1 MESIEQL
8 LSDALSANTEK
19 RQLAEVAIHEH
30 FTQSETFTITLM
42 NYIATDVPNKQPTK
56 QLALIVLLR
65 HVETYW
71 KTLSSD
77 IRMFTM
83 NIAFQLFANPL
94 TEKSGRQLLAGIFL
108 FGLILIDDL
117 ISIII

>member
-42 NYIATDVPNKQPTK
+42 NYIATDAPNKPTK